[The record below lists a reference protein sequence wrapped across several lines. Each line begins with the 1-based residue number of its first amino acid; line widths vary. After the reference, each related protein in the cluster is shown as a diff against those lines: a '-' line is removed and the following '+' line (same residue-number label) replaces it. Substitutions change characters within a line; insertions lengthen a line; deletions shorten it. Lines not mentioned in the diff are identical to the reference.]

1 MSGVEDV
8 LLSNNQRVFV
18 LKALLDGLRTDG
30 RFFHEARKARVGL
43 RRYESQTNAE
53 VELGKT
59 RILAVVTAVLGVP
72 FGDRGNEGTLSFSVT
87 LGPLAG
93 PQHEVSRGSPV
104 TAELA
109 RMLERAIRDSRAIDM
124 EALCV
129 VPGAQVWQL
138 RVDVTVTCDDG
149 NLADACS
156 LGAIAALM
164 HFRRPDVTV
173 TDGGAVQTHAF
184 AERPPLALSLHHVPV
199 SVTLGLFTD
208 PIARLKQLDFAAAS
222 LGGAAGSSA
231 AAAAAAAEAA
241 GAGAGSSAAAS
252 ASSAIV
258 PGGDAAVLDPSLL
271 EEQVYAGRITFVM
284 NAHKELCGVHKLGG
298 APMTPEALLAA
309 TKVAGA
315 RAQELVAI
323 ARGAVAAAERQAE
336 ERDGARLLQSALG
349 SGPRGTLEVPLP
361 SSAAAAAAGGAGA
374 GAGAGAAVAA
384 AAPR

>member
-8 LLSNNQRVFV
+8 LLCNNQRVFV

-59 RILAVVTAVLGVP
+59 RILAVVTAVLGAP

-222 LGGAAGSSA
+222 LAGAAGSSA

-241 GAGAGSSAAAS
+241 GAGAGSSAAS
-252 ASSAIV
+252 SSSSSAIV

-271 EEQVYAGRITFVM
+271 EEQVYNGRITFVM

-323 ARGAVAAAERQAE
+323 ARSAVAAAERQAE
-336 ERDGARLLQSALG
+336 ERDGSRLLQSALG

-374 GAGAGAAVAA
+374 GAGAAVAA
-384 AAPR
+384 TAPR

>member
-1 MSGVEDV
+1 MKDV
-8 LLSNNQRVFV
+8 YVKLIFRRLSMHHLV
-18 LKALLDGLRTDG
+18 ALLQ
-30 RFFHEARKARVGL
+30 ARLSL
-43 RRYESQTNAE
+43 RRYETQTNAE
-53 VELGKT
+53 VQVGKT
-59 RILAVVTAVLGVP
+59 RIHAVVTAALGAP

-93 PQHEVSRGSPV
+93 PQHEVARGSPL

-156 LGAIAALM
+156 LGAVAALM

-173 TDGGAVQTHAF
+173 RDDGTVQTHAF
-184 AERPPLALSLHHVPV
+184 AERPPLPLSLHHIPV

-208 PIARLKQLDFAAAS
+208 PSGRLKQLDFAAAS
-222 LGGAAGSSA
+222 LAGASGSGAAADA
-231 AAAAAAAEAA
+231 AGGA
-241 GAGAGSSAAAS
+241 GAGAGSGSAGGP
-252 ASSAIV
+252 ASSAVV

-271 EEQVYAGRITFVM
+271 EEQVYNGRVTFVM
-284 NAHKELCGVHKLGG
+284 NAHRELCGVHKLGG

-315 RAQELVAI
+315 RAQELVAL
-323 ARGAVAAAERQAE
+323 ARAAVADAEQEAN
-336 ERDGARLLQSALG
+336 ERDAARLLASSLG
-349 SGPRGTLEVPLP
+349 HEPSGTLEVVLP
-361 SSAAAAAAGGAGA
+361 AAGGAGGA
-374 GAGAGAAVAA
+374 SGAGAGT
-384 AAPR
+384 AP

>member
-8 LLSNNQRVFV
+8 LLSNNQRIFV

-30 RFFHEARKARVGL
+30 RFFHEARKARVSL

-53 VELGKT
+53 VDLGKT
-59 RILAVVTAVLGVP
+59 RILAVVTAVLGAP
-72 FGDRGNEGTLSFSVT
+72 FGDRGNEGTLNFSVT

-173 TDGGAVQTHAF
+173 KDDGAVQTHPF

-222 LGGAAGSSA
+222 LAGAAGSSA
-231 AAAAAAAEAA
+231 AAAAAAAAEAA
-241 GAGAGSSAAAS
+241 GAGTGSSS
-252 ASSAIV
+252 SSSSSAIV

-271 EEQVYAGRITFVM
+271 EEQVYNGRVTFVM
-284 NAHKELCGVHKLGG
+284 NAHRELCGVHKLGG
-298 APMTPEALLAA
+298 APMTPDALLAA

-323 ARGAVAAAERQAE
+323 ARGAVATAERQAD
-336 ERDGARLLQSALG
+336 ERDGARIVESAMGGL
-349 SGPRGTLEVPLP
+349 RAGTLEVPL
-361 SSAAAAAAGGAGA
+361 SAAAAAAGGAGA
-374 GAGAGAAVAA
+374 GAAAAAA